1 MCRTCFACRL
11 SRLYSHQSVVCPHEW
26 HIMHCVLIVQST
38 VEWPE
43 FRHVVHCKACRN
55 LRSCS
60 FGRAQC
66 SAPNNMKE
74 LCLSISNTR
83 AMTWS
88 IVLVWKSST
97 AHIVLRGSRK
107 AARKTSFASSSGG
120 ALVNWMCNVWN
131 PIMNWS
137 TVSYSPW

>member
-1 MCRTCFACRL
+1 MCRTGVACRL
-11 SRLYSHQSVVCPHEW
+11 SRLYWHRFIVCPGEC

-88 IVLVWKSST
+88 IVLVWKSSV
-97 AHIVLRGSRK
+97 AYIVLRGSRK
-107 AARKTSFASSSGG
+107 EARNTTFASSSEDT
-120 ALVNWMCNVWN
+120 LINWLCNVWN
-131 PIMNWS
+131 RLVNWGTIS
-137 TVSYSPW
+137 CSSW